1 MEGRREGELQIRIG
15 SAPGVWAL
23 RWWVSWVMRWNN
35 GSSQSQEGGRQSL
48 LKRSVV
54 IDRGRESARG
64 GEGGG
69 LRRPQPSLSQG
80 AVSR

>member
-1 MEGRREGELQIRIG
+1 MGPARARRGAG
-15 SAPGVWAL
+15 
-23 RWWVSWVMRWNN
+23 
-35 GSSQSQEGGRQSL
+35 SL

-69 LRRPQPSLSQG
+69 G
-80 AVSR
+80 

>member
-1 MEGRREGELQIRIG
+1 
-15 SAPGVWAL
+15 
-23 RWWVSWVMRWNN
+23 MRWNN
-35 GSSQSQEGGRQSL
+35 GSSRSQEGGRQSL

-69 LRRPQPSLSQG
+69 AEATTAITLPGGRE
-80 AVSR
+80 

>member
-1 MEGRREGELQIRIG
+1 MGPARARR
-15 SAPGVWAL
+15 
-23 RWWVSWVMRWNN
+23 
-35 GSSQSQEGGRQSL
+35 GGRQSL

-69 LRRPQPSLSQG
+69 G
-80 AVSR
+80 